1 MAYDLSGLDSGYY
14 NKSGMGGGVGETVS
28 KVRSKFM
35 GLDLYLKVL
44 VVVAVVAI
52 VLIVLALAGYPLLP
66 RWVSKEGLTT
76 PSSFVGRGG
85 MERDDYGS
93 PDISRTEAVR
103 VVPGA
108 DCGTGIC
115 SIDDEYCRMYNA
127 NLATPGSRP
136 GGENFSYE
144 PSGSYPAMYEGLDVA
159 PLNNDLAMIKAMS
172 GA

>member
-1 MAYDLSGLDSGYY
+1 MPYDLSGLDSGYY
-14 NKSGMGGGVGETVS
+14 QKSGMGDTFKKITEGFKELHVVA
-28 KVRSKFM
+28 
-35 GLDLYLKVL
+35 KVL
-44 VVVAVVAI
+44 VVIAIVAL
-52 VLIVLALAGYPLLP
+52 VLIVLAFAGVPLLP
-66 RWVSKEGLTT
+66 RWMSREGLTT
-76 PSSFVGRGG
+76 PSAFVGRGG

-115 SIDDEYCRMYNA
+115 SIDDEYCRMYNS
-127 NLATPGSRP
+127 NLATPGSNP

-144 PSGSYPAMYEGLDVA
+144 PSGSYPAMREGLDVA
-159 PLNNDLAMIKAMS
+159 PLNNDLAMVNAMR

>member
-1 MAYDLSGLDSGYY
+1 MVYDLSGLDSGYY
-14 NKSGMGGGVGETVS
+14 NKSGGVTFRGV
-28 KVRSKFM
+28 KDGF
-35 GLDLYLKVL
+35 GDLHIAAKVL
-44 VVVAVVAI
+44 VVIAVVAI
-52 VLIVLALAGYPLLP
+52 VLLVLAFVGVPLLP
-66 RWVSKEGLTT
+66 QWLYREGLTT

-115 SIDDEYCRMYNA
+115 SIDDEYCRMYNS